1 MNNVEKKEIEDKIKE
16 FSPINKKKFSGKP
29 NKLYLEI
36 TQEFKDYNVDSV
48 DYTRFNDFVLT
59 SNNNISIINEIKEN
73 NDHSSSP
80 NKNKHFEST
89 ETTTYKKKIL
99 GNSLNRKFK
108 SKATDEK
115 IPNEFNHMNLIECQ
129 KKDNDLSEKKLSSS
143 VMVKNFNQLNSRLS
157 NYNNINNNLN
167 DRSNNYSSNLKLISI
182 CYNGPLHRK
191 GSDAQSIFSSK
202 LFSN

>member
-16 FSPINKKKFSGKP
+16 FSPINKKKYSGKP

-89 ETTTYKKKIL
+89 ETTTYKKEIVL
-99 GNSLNRKFK
+99 IESLKVRPLMKR
-108 SKATDEK
+108 SQT
-115 IPNEFNHMNLIECQ
+115 NLIT
-129 KKDNDLSEKKLSSS
+129 
-143 VMVKNFNQLNSRLS
+143 
-157 NYNNINNNLN
+157 
-167 DRSNNYSSNLKLISI
+167 
-182 CYNGPLHRK
+182 
-191 GSDAQSIFSSK
+191 
-202 LFSN
+202 